1 MKVEEIAIDSVRPY
15 PGNPRRGNLDLLRES
30 LRINR
35 QYKPIVI
42 STDSVIL
49 AGNHTWQAAKDEG
62 WTTITAVRADFDHD
76 TDDARRILLV
86 DNRSG
91 DLGAYS
97 DEDLLVLLKDLSGE
111 LEGTGY
117 GPDDLNALVRAL
129 NGDTPSKTDP
139 DVVPEPPKR
148 VITKPGDLWQL
159 GPHRLLCGDSSVP
172 ADIAKLLTDAAPAMV
187 LTDPPFAIYGSS
199 TGIGRDIADDKMV
212 RPFFEAMWR
221 TIHNL
226 LPEFAHAYVHC
237 DWRSWAALWDGAARG
252 GMVVKNMLVWDKGS
266 GGLGSNF
273 QNSHELL
280 CFAAKLPP
288 AKAMKMSERTGQRTV
303 YKANILRFPRVTGN
317 DRQHNA
323 AKPVALLAELIEA
336 SSDLGAGVVDLYA
349 GSGSTLIAVEK
360 TERRGLLMEIEP
372 KWCDVIVARWEQF
385 TGGKAV
391 RHTGGQEQPHGKPTR
406 RGHRVQGVPAQR
418 RPPSPTTGRH

>member
-1 MKVEEIAIDSVRPY
+1 M
-15 PGNPRRGNLDLLRES
+15 
-30 LRINR
+30 
-35 QYKPIVI
+35 
-42 STDSVIL
+42 
-49 AGNHTWQAAKDEG
+49 
-62 WTTITAVRADFDHD
+62 
-76 TDDARRILLV
+76 

-406 RGHRVQGVPAQR
+406 RGHRDQGVPAQR